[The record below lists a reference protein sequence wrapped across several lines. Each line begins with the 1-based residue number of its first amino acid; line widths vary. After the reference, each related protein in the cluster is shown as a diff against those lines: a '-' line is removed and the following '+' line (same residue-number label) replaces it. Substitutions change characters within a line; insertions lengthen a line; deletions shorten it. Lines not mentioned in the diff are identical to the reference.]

1 MDERWLSTSIIEC
14 GALPVESNETD
25 SEACPD
31 IIYCLG
37 SGMFV
42 NSTLVKY

>member
-1 MDERWLSTSIIEC
+1 MR
-14 GALPVESNETD
+14 GVESNETD
-25 SEACPD
+25 GYSDAWPD

-42 NSTLVKY
+42 NSTSVKY